1 MATLPP
7 FPSFDLSTDHGALG
21 TRWKKY
27 VSRFRNLLVALN
39 ITNKKRQRAILLHY
53 AGEEVNDIVDT
64 LPDAEAEG
72 DEDPLESLIIAV
84 TNHFTPKSNVAY
96 EEYKFRQAKQESGED
111 IMTYYTRLK
120 HLAQTCEFADTDR
133 EIKSQIVQ
141 LCSSTKLRRKALSD
155 PSISL
160 QALLDYGKTLELTET
175 QVKDLKNSKEGV
187 NKVGKKH
194 ETYLQKSKNGPQHRG
209 RHCPRNGPSGTSL
222 GATKCRNCGGT
233 YPHNGGVTGCPAY
246 QKDCRNCG
254 KLGHFKSVCR
264 SKPKARA
271 RQQESGKTVMTL
283 DEYLGGLSFS
293 DDENAFYLSI
303 NSVHDTN
310 TKNPMFKVQI
320 NGTWLTLMADS
331 GSSVNILDEH
341 DFNSLKSRPRLSDT
355 TTRVYPYKFKT
366 PLKML
371 GKSAATIITKTGITS
386 QETICVAEGTG
397 GSLLSWQTSQNL
409 GLISVTSPLA
419 RKSSPKVEQLVKNT
433 MTSSPVL
440 ES

>member
-1 MATLPP
+1 MTTLPP

-53 AGEEVNDIVDT
+53 AGEEVNNIVDT

-72 DEDPLESLIIAV
+72 DEDPLESLIIAL

-175 QVKDLKNSKEGV
+175 QVKDLENSKEGV

-194 ETYLQKSKNGPQHRG
+194 ETYLRKSKNGP
-209 RHCPRNGPSGTSL
+209 RHGGKHWPRNGPSGTSL

-246 QKDCRNCG
+246 QKECRN
-254 KLGHFKSVCR
+254 
-264 SKPKARA
+264 
-271 RQQESGKTVMTL
+271 
-283 DEYLGGLSFS
+283 
-293 DDENAFYLSI
+293 
-303 NSVHDTN
+303 
-310 TKNPMFKVQI
+310 
-320 NGTWLTLMADS
+320 
-331 GSSVNILDEH
+331 
-341 DFNSLKSRPRLSDT
+341 
-355 TTRVYPYKFKT
+355 
-366 PLKML
+366 
-371 GKSAATIITKTGITS
+371 
-386 QETICVAEGTG
+386 
-397 GSLLSWQTSQNL
+397 
-409 GLISVTSPLA
+409 
-419 RKSSPKVEQLVKNT
+419 
-433 MTSSPVL
+433 
-440 ES
+440 